1 MCYIEKLIKNKYNL
15 FIFIKLSLFHFFLS
29 FSFSLSFYLVK
40 LRKKSIKTM
49 YFIYILMSSS
59 RSVAAAQRRRAGPS
73 ETQSSR
79 GPNTSIQSSQA
90 FSQPPQVRPGTS
102 GRLAGQHAALSQ
114 QQQMQQQQQNMN
126 NNSNTVSTS
135 KMTVPQA
142 ITLITLRLGKLENQ
156 MQNLEGLSLSEL
168 GTEPGSTGT
177 QDNTIITSLLDRVNA
192 LEQKSGETLT
202 LKQQVDV
209 LKTALVA
216 TKNATTIS
224 SKEIKELKP
233 LLEQLQQEIVTLK
246 QQMEELYI
254 QGDELVQ
261 EQSELIEGELES
273 ENEVQGLELKEE
285 ESEEQVNTETIDLK
299 SIIEQD
305 LNAAT
310 SC

>member
-1 MCYIEKLIKNKYNL
+1 MG
-15 FIFIKLSLFHFFLS
+15 
-29 FSFSLSFYLVK
+29 
-40 LRKKSIKTM
+40 
-49 YFIYILMSSS
+49 SS

-90 FSQPPQVRPGTS
+90 FAQPPQVRPGTS

-126 NNSNTVSTS
+126 SNVVSTS

-168 GTEPGSTGT
+168 GSETVSGS
-177 QDNTIITSLLDRVNA
+177 QDNSIITSLLDRVNA

-261 EQSELIEGELES
+261 SEGQDERLELEQVVEDLS
-273 ENEVQGLELKEE
+273 EGQTDV
-285 ESEEQVNTETIDLK
+285 SETIDLK
-299 SIIEQD
+299 AIIEQE
-305 LNAAT
+305 LNAT
-310 SC
+310 QE